1 MARIPRT
8 FFGDN
13 LGDDP
18 LASPERYLVHP
29 VGQQWWGDADS
40 VPLVTV
46 SVGDHA
52 ATLRLTD
59 VEAQVKLSASQWSK
73 AEEVARRV
81 ARVDDEIGPLLF
93 TSRKLVVEVPIAAAE
108 RLARFFLTLALPIGR
123 LP

>member
-1 MARIPRT
+1 MSRIPRT
-8 FFGDN
+8 FFGDD

-18 LASPERYLVHP
+18 FLSPERYRVHP
-29 VGQQWWGDADS
+29 VGQPWWGDADY

-59 VEAQVKLSASQWSK
+59 VEGQVKLSALQWSR

-108 RLARFFLTLALPIGR
+108 RLARFFLTLAMPVGPLP
-123 LP
+123 